1 MILCSKC
8 IAQFISPNK
17 EFRKC
22 TRIIVK
28 AVTLLVR
35 PDFCQ
40 IHILYPRNICDKIN
54 MKHRELRE
62 LKLWVFL
69 IVINCKYD
77 NHLVT

>member
-8 IAQFISPNK
+8 IAQFTSPNK

-40 IHILYPRNICDKIN
+40 STSYIPATF

-62 LKLWVFL
+62 LKLWV
-69 IVINCKYD
+69 NCNK
-77 NHLVT
+77 L